1 MIQKNRVRH
10 IFFDLDHT
18 LWDFEK
24 NSSLT
29 FEKIFKEQNINVN
42 LTDFLGA
49 YHGINHQYWKLYRE
63 NKISQKELR
72 EKRLIKTFQAI
83 DFDFDSAQI
92 DLVSDHYIMY
102 LSTFSNLFKG
112 AISLLEELKG
122 QYQLHIITNGFEVV
136 QYHKINNSGLSP
148 YFENIFTA
156 EKVGYKKPHPII
168 FEHALNQTQAVAG
181 NSLMIGDSLEADIL
195 GALNVGM
202 QAIHFNSHNE
212 PDHSH
217 CQMVNELDEIKG
229 IL

>member
-102 LSTFSNLFKG
+102 LSTFSNLFNG

-136 QYHKINNSGLSP
+136 QYHKINNSSP
-148 YFENIFTA
+148 FPRHWQSPLWTH
-156 EKVGYKKPHPII
+156 G
-168 FEHALNQTQAVAG
+168 
-181 NSLMIGDSLEADIL
+181 
-195 GALNVGM
+195 
-202 QAIHFNSHNE
+202 
-212 PDHSH
+212 
-217 CQMVNELDEIKG
+217 
-229 IL
+229 